1 MPATLT
7 SMLRALLAGGALA
20 CTPLAVVA
28 QAPPSAAQSPAP
40 GATPM
45 SGPAQSPAPGAVP
58 TSGPAQAAAGPTPT
72 PVSAPAAG
80 AAQPS
85 VSTPAQAAAAPTP
98 PPMSGPVPAPAA
110 NAPSGPPRGA
120 QAVREFLGLG
130 PAPDAAAAKRGAPIF
145 ASNCAFCHGPQARG
159 AEGPSLIYS
168 ELVLK
173 DVHGATVADF
183 LKAGR
188 PEKGMPS
195 FATLSDEQRRD
206 VAEFLHQQIE
216 DVANRGTYEIKNIVL
231 GNPKKGASY
240 VAAHC
245 LGCHSITG
253 DLKGLGEKWRPADL
267 QRYWIMPPRTA
278 ALAITATVRSPH
290 GAGDAHRPS
299 GGQRERD
306 GQHASEGAPASESPP
321 ASEGPP
327 ASEAQHWQGRVQ
339 QIDDF
344 RISLV
349 NESGQLTVVERTPGV
364 TVELH
369 DPLAP
374 HVAMIGNLAD
384 PDMINVTAY
393 LESLK

>member
-1 MPATLT
+1 MPATVKG
-7 SMLRALLAGGALA
+7 MLRVLLAGATLACQPLALLA
-20 CTPLAVVA
+20 
-28 QAPPSAAQSPAP
+28 QAPTAAA
-40 GATPM
+40 
-45 SGPAQSPAPGAVP
+45 AVP
-58 TSGPAQAAAGPTPT
+58 TPAPPAA
-72 PVSAPAAG
+72 SAPG
-80 AAQPS
+80 
-85 VSTPAQAAAAPTP
+85 
-98 PPMSGPVPAPAA
+98 
-110 NAPSGPPRGA
+110 GPPRGA

-173 DVHGATVADF
+173 DVHGATIADF

-195 FATLSDEQRRD
+195 FATLSDEQRKD

-231 GNPKKGASY
+231 GDPKKGSSY

-253 DLKGLGEKWRPADL
+253 DLKGLGKKWRPADL
-267 QRYWIMPPRTA
+267 QRNWIMPPRIA
-278 ALAITATVRSPH
+278 ASAITATVRDS
-290 GAGDAHRPS
+290 HRAD
-299 GGQRERD
+299 D
-306 GQHASEGAPASESPP
+306 GQHT
-321 ASEGPP
+321 
-327 ASEAQHWQGRVQ
+327 WQGRVQ

-344 RISLV
+344 RVSLV
-349 NESGQLTVVERTPGV
+349 NDSGRLTVIERNPGV

-393 LESLK
+393 LETLK

>member
-1 MPATLT
+1 
-7 SMLRALLAGGALA
+7 
-20 CTPLAVVA
+20 
-28 QAPPSAAQSPAP
+28 
-40 GATPM
+40 
-45 SGPAQSPAPGAVP
+45 
-58 TSGPAQAAAGPTPT
+58 
-72 PVSAPAAG
+72 
-80 AAQPS
+80 
-85 VSTPAQAAAAPTP
+85 
-98 PPMSGPVPAPAA
+98 
-110 NAPSGPPRGA
+110 
-120 QAVREFLGLG
+120 VREFLGLG

-173 DVHGATVADF
+173 DIHGATIADF

-195 FATLSDEQRRD
+195 FATLSDEQRKD

-231 GNPKKGASY
+231 GDPKKGASY

-267 QRYWIMPPRTA
+267 QRNWIMPPRTA
-278 ALAITATVRSPH
+278 ARAITAKVRDSR
-290 GAGDAHRPS
+290 AAND
-299 GGQRERD
+299 GQRPNDGHRAPQGQPAVKAQHTGDGQPTPD
-306 GQHASEGAPASESPP
+306 GQHT
-321 ASEGPP
+321 
-327 ASEAQHWQGRVQ
+327 WQGRVQ

-344 RISLV
+344 RVSLV
-349 NESGQLTVVERTPGV
+349 NDSGQLTVIERNPGV

-393 LESLK
+393 LETLK